1 MDNNRKPLA
10 LRYRPQK
17 FQELIGQDSM
27 VISIQNAIKLK
38 RIPNAYLLTGIRGT
52 GKTTTARIIAKAI
65 NCKVDFAS
73 DQKCSEGDFCHCES
87 ITNSNH
93 IDILEMDAASKT
105 GIDDIREILE
115 ASKYHPSTAEYKV
128 FIIDEVHML
137 SKQAFNALLK
147 TLEEPPPHL
156 KFILATT
163 EVKKIPVTILSR
175 CQRFDLRRIKV
186 EEMKSFLKK
195 ICEKEEADVDENSLT
210 LISKSSE
217 GSVRDAL
224 SILDQAIIT
233 YNLMGEKVT
242 EDKVRTMLGLADD
255 TKIVDL
261 MSYIVEGNI
270 EKSINAV
277 EEIFD
282 IGADPKLVL
291 HSLLD
296 VCYLMTRTKT
306 LGKISK
312 DLSVSESDAERLNA
326 MVKDLDMTYLTMLW
340 HFLIKGLEDL
350 NLYPNLS
357 IAFQMLLTR
366 LCHLKNMPD
375 PQSVYESK
383 EESKINT
390 EYNKT
395 SNQKINLQSTTQ
407 IKTAGW
413 GRAEFKEANFR
424 MVPNGVVRH
433 GSYIA
438 KNVVLMPSFVNV
450 GAYVDEGTMID
461 TWASVGSCAQ
471 VGKNCHVSGGAGIG
485 GVLEPMQANPTI
497 IEDNCFIGAR
507 SEIVEGVIVGEGSV
521 ISMGVF
527 IGQST
532 KIINRETGE
541 TIYGKIPPY
550 SVVVPGSLPDK
561 SGKGPSLYCAV
572 IVKTVDEKTR
582 SKTSINDLLRD

>member
-233 YNLMGEKVT
+233 YNLMSEKVT

-390 EYNKT
+390 EHNKT

-407 IKTAGW
+407 IKNVSQEIESPKQNLNQNNLTSKINSFEELISLVEKNKEIELKFDLERNVRLVKFSEGKIDI
-413 GRAEFKEANFR
+413 EFNEKLSKNF
-424 MVPNGVVRH
+424 
-433 GSYIA
+433 I
-438 KNVVLMPSFVNV
+438 KNLTSRL
-450 GAYVDEGTMID
+450 
-461 TWASVGSCAQ
+461 
-471 VGKNCHVSGGAGIG
+471 
-485 GVLEPMQANPTI
+485 LEWTGNRWI
-497 IEDNCFIGAR
+497 ITLSKSKGD
-507 SEIVEGVIVGEGSV
+507 
-521 ISMGVF
+521 
-527 IGQST
+527 Q
-532 KIINRETGE
+532 
-541 TIYGKIPPY
+541 TIYEKKNEVKKMLFEDAKKTEIYKKVMELFPNAELTNVEEAGKKEEDI
-550 SVVVPGSLPDK
+550 
-561 SGKGPSLYCAV
+561 
-572 IVKTVDEKTR
+572 
-582 SKTSINDLLRD
+582 

>member
-73 DQKCSEGDFCHCES
+73 DQKCSEGDFCHCDS

-195 ICEKEEADVDENSLT
+195 ICEIEEADVDENSLT

-233 YNLMGEKVT
+233 YNLMSEKVT

-383 EESKINT
+383 EESKINI
-390 EYNKT
+390 EHNKT

-407 IKTAGW
+407 IKNVSQEIESPKQNLNQNNLTSKINSFEELISLVEKNKEIELKFDLERNVRLVKFSEGKIDI
-413 GRAEFKEANFR
+413 EFNEKLSKNF
-424 MVPNGVVRH
+424 
-433 GSYIA
+433 I
-438 KNVVLMPSFVNV
+438 KNLTSRL
-450 GAYVDEGTMID
+450 
-461 TWASVGSCAQ
+461 
-471 VGKNCHVSGGAGIG
+471 
-485 GVLEPMQANPTI
+485 LEWTGNRWI
-497 IEDNCFIGAR
+497 ITLSKSKGD
-507 SEIVEGVIVGEGSV
+507 
-521 ISMGVF
+521 
-527 IGQST
+527 Q
-532 KIINRETGE
+532 
-541 TIYGKIPPY
+541 TIYEKKNEVKKMLFEDAKKTEIYKKVMELFPNAELTNVEEAGKKEEDI
-550 SVVVPGSLPDK
+550 
-561 SGKGPSLYCAV
+561 
-572 IVKTVDEKTR
+572 
-582 SKTSINDLLRD
+582 

>member
-27 VISIQNAIKLK
+27 VVSIQNAIKLK

-233 YNLMGEKVT
+233 YNLMSEKVT

-366 LCHLKNMPD
+366 LCHLKNMPN

-383 EESKINT
+383 EESKINI
-390 EYNKT
+390 EHNKT

-407 IKTAGW
+407 IKNVSQEIESPKQNLNQNNLTSKINSFEELISLVEKNKEIELKFDLERNVRLVKFSEGKIDI
-413 GRAEFKEANFR
+413 EFNEKLSKNF
-424 MVPNGVVRH
+424 
-433 GSYIA
+433 I
-438 KNVVLMPSFVNV
+438 KNLTSRL
-450 GAYVDEGTMID
+450 
-461 TWASVGSCAQ
+461 
-471 VGKNCHVSGGAGIG
+471 
-485 GVLEPMQANPTI
+485 LEWTGNRWI
-497 IEDNCFIGAR
+497 ITLSKSKGD
-507 SEIVEGVIVGEGSV
+507 
-521 ISMGVF
+521 
-527 IGQST
+527 Q
-532 KIINRETGE
+532 
-541 TIYGKIPPY
+541 TIYEKKNEVKKMLFEDAKKTEIYKKVMELFPNAELTNVEEAGKKEEDI
-550 SVVVPGSLPDK
+550 
-561 SGKGPSLYCAV
+561 
-572 IVKTVDEKTR
+572 
-582 SKTSINDLLRD
+582 

>member
-73 DQKCSEGDFCHCES
+73 DQKCSEGDFCHCDS

-233 YNLMGEKVT
+233 HNLMSEKVT

-255 TKIVDL
+255 TKVVDL

-390 EYNKT
+390 EHNKT

-407 IKTAGW
+407 IKNVSQEIESPKQNLNQNNLTSKINSFEELISLVEKNKEIELKFDLERNVRLVKFSEGKIDIEFNEKLSKNFIKNLTSRLLEWTGNRWIITLSKSKGDQTIYEKKNEVKKMLFEDAKKTEIYKKVMELFPN
-413 GRAEFKEANFR
+413 AELTN
-424 MVPNGVVRH
+424 
-433 GSYIA
+433 
-438 KNVVLMPSFVNV
+438 
-450 GAYVDEGTMID
+450 VDE
-461 TWASVGSCAQ
+461 
-471 VGKNCHVSGGAGIG
+471 VGKK
-485 GVLEPMQANPTI
+485 E
-497 IEDNCFIGAR
+497 EDI
-507 SEIVEGVIVGEGSV
+507 
-521 ISMGVF
+521 
-527 IGQST
+527 
-532 KIINRETGE
+532 
-541 TIYGKIPPY
+541 
-550 SVVVPGSLPDK
+550 
-561 SGKGPSLYCAV
+561 
-572 IVKTVDEKTR
+572 
-582 SKTSINDLLRD
+582 

>member
-233 YNLMGEKVT
+233 HNLMGEKVT

-270 EKSINAV
+270 KKSINAV

-390 EYNKT
+390 EHNKT

-407 IKTAGW
+407 IKNVSQEIESPKQNLNQNNLTSKINSFEELISLVEKNKEIELKFDLERNVRLVKFSEGKIDI
-413 GRAEFKEANFR
+413 EFNEKLSKNF
-424 MVPNGVVRH
+424 
-433 GSYIA
+433 I
-438 KNVVLMPSFVNV
+438 KNLTSRL
-450 GAYVDEGTMID
+450 
-461 TWASVGSCAQ
+461 
-471 VGKNCHVSGGAGIG
+471 
-485 GVLEPMQANPTI
+485 LEWTGNRWI
-497 IEDNCFIGAR
+497 ITLSKSKGD
-507 SEIVEGVIVGEGSV
+507 
-521 ISMGVF
+521 
-527 IGQST
+527 Q
-532 KIINRETGE
+532 
-541 TIYGKIPPY
+541 TIYEKKNEVKKMLFEDAKKTEIYKKVMELFPNAELTNVEEAGKKEEDI
-550 SVVVPGSLPDK
+550 
-561 SGKGPSLYCAV
+561 
-572 IVKTVDEKTR
+572 
-582 SKTSINDLLRD
+582 

>member
-1 MDNNRKPLA
+1 
-10 LRYRPQK
+10 
-17 FQELIGQDSM
+17 
-27 VISIQNAIKLK
+27 
-38 RIPNAYLLTGIRGT
+38 
-52 GKTTTARIIAKAI
+52 
-65 NCKVDFAS
+65 
-73 DQKCSEGDFCHCES
+73 
-87 ITNSNH
+87 
-93 IDILEMDAASKT
+93 
-105 GIDDIREILE
+105 
-115 ASKYHPSTAEYKV
+115 
-128 FIIDEVHML
+128 
-137 SKQAFNALLK
+137 
-147 TLEEPPPHL
+147 
-156 KFILATT
+156 
-163 EVKKIPVTILSR
+163 
-175 CQRFDLRRIKV
+175 
-186 EEMKSFLKK
+186 MKSFLKK
-195 ICEKEEADVDENSLT
+195 ICDKEEADVDENSLT

-233 YNLMGEKVT
+233 HNLMGEKVT

-312 DLSVSESDAERLNA
+312 DLSVSESDAERLNV

-375 PQSVYESK
+375 PQSVYEDK

-390 EYNKT
+390 EHNKT

-407 IKTAGW
+407 IKNVSQEIESPKQNLNQNNLTSKINSFEELISLVEKNKEIELKFDLERNVRLVKFSEGKIDI
-413 GRAEFKEANFR
+413 EFNEKLSKNF
-424 MVPNGVVRH
+424 
-433 GSYIA
+433 I
-438 KNVVLMPSFVNV
+438 KNLTSRL
-450 GAYVDEGTMID
+450 
-461 TWASVGSCAQ
+461 
-471 VGKNCHVSGGAGIG
+471 
-485 GVLEPMQANPTI
+485 LEWTGNRWI
-497 IEDNCFIGAR
+497 ITLSKSKGD
-507 SEIVEGVIVGEGSV
+507 
-521 ISMGVF
+521 
-527 IGQST
+527 Q
-532 KIINRETGE
+532 
-541 TIYGKIPPY
+541 TIYEK
-550 SVVVPGSLPDK
+550 K
-561 SGKGPSLYCAV
+561 NE
-572 IVKTVDEKTR
+572 VKKMLFEDAKKTEIYKKVMELFPNAELTNVEEAGEKEGD
-582 SKTSINDLLRD
+582 I

>member
-233 YNLMGEKVT
+233 YNLMSEKVT

-407 IKTAGW
+407 IKNVSQEIESPKQNLNQNNLTSKINSFEELISLVEKNKEIELKFDLERNVRLVKFSEGKIDI
-413 GRAEFKEANFR
+413 EFNEKLSKNF
-424 MVPNGVVRH
+424 
-433 GSYIA
+433 I
-438 KNVVLMPSFVNV
+438 KNLTSRL
-450 GAYVDEGTMID
+450 
-461 TWASVGSCAQ
+461 
-471 VGKNCHVSGGAGIG
+471 
-485 GVLEPMQANPTI
+485 LEWTGNRWI
-497 IEDNCFIGAR
+497 ITLSKSKGD
-507 SEIVEGVIVGEGSV
+507 
-521 ISMGVF
+521 
-527 IGQST
+527 Q
-532 KIINRETGE
+532 
-541 TIYGKIPPY
+541 TIYEKKNEVKKMLFEDAKKTEIYKKVMELFPNAELTNVEEAGKKEEDI
-550 SVVVPGSLPDK
+550 
-561 SGKGPSLYCAV
+561 
-572 IVKTVDEKTR
+572 
-582 SKTSINDLLRD
+582 

>member
-73 DQKCSEGDFCHCES
+73 DQKCIEGDFCHCES

-312 DLSVSESDAERLNA
+312 DLSVSESDAERLSA

-390 EYNKT
+390 EQNKT

-407 IKTAGW
+407 IKNVSQEIESPKQNLNQNNLTSKINSFEELISLVEKNKEIELKFDLERNVRLVKFSEGKIDI
-413 GRAEFKEANFR
+413 EFNEKLSKNF
-424 MVPNGVVRH
+424 
-433 GSYIA
+433 I
-438 KNVVLMPSFVNV
+438 KNLTSRL
-450 GAYVDEGTMID
+450 
-461 TWASVGSCAQ
+461 
-471 VGKNCHVSGGAGIG
+471 
-485 GVLEPMQANPTI
+485 LEWTGNRWI
-497 IEDNCFIGAR
+497 ITLSKSKGD
-507 SEIVEGVIVGEGSV
+507 
-521 ISMGVF
+521 
-527 IGQST
+527 Q
-532 KIINRETGE
+532 
-541 TIYGKIPPY
+541 TIYEKKNEVKKMLFEDAKKTEIYKKVMELFPNAELTNVEEAGKKEEDI
-550 SVVVPGSLPDK
+550 
-561 SGKGPSLYCAV
+561 
-572 IVKTVDEKTR
+572 
-582 SKTSINDLLRD
+582 

>member
-65 NCKVDFAS
+65 NCKFDFAS

-175 CQRFDLRRIKV
+175 CQRFDLRRIKI

-195 ICEKEEADVDENSLT
+195 ICDKEEADVDENSLT

-233 YNLMGEKVT
+233 NNLMGEKVT

-270 EKSINAV
+270 QKSVNAV

-383 EESKINT
+383 EETKINT
-390 EYNKT
+390 EHNKT

-407 IKTAGW
+407 IKNVSQEIESPKQNLNQNNLTSKINSFEELISLVEKNKEIELKFDLERNVRLVKFSEGKIDI
-413 GRAEFKEANFR
+413 EFNEKLSKNF
-424 MVPNGVVRH
+424 
-433 GSYIA
+433 I
-438 KNVVLMPSFVNV
+438 KNLTSRL
-450 GAYVDEGTMID
+450 
-461 TWASVGSCAQ
+461 
-471 VGKNCHVSGGAGIG
+471 
-485 GVLEPMQANPTI
+485 LEWTGNRWI
-497 IEDNCFIGAR
+497 ITLSKSKGD
-507 SEIVEGVIVGEGSV
+507 
-521 ISMGVF
+521 
-527 IGQST
+527 Q
-532 KIINRETGE
+532 
-541 TIYGKIPPY
+541 TIYEKKNEVKKMLFEDAKKTEIYKKVMELFPNAELTNVEEAGKKEEDI
-550 SVVVPGSLPDK
+550 
-561 SGKGPSLYCAV
+561 
-572 IVKTVDEKTR
+572 
-582 SKTSINDLLRD
+582 

>member
-312 DLSVSESDAERLNA
+312 DLSVSESDAERLNV

-383 EESKINT
+383 EESKINI
-390 EYNKT
+390 EHNKT

-407 IKTAGW
+407 IKNVSQEIESPKQNLNQNNLTSKINSFEELISLVEKNKEIELKFDLERNVRLVKFSEGKIDIEFNEKLSKNFIKNLTSRLLEWTGNRWIITLSKSKGDQTIYEKKNEVKKMLFEDAKKTEIYKKVMELFPN
-413 GRAEFKEANFR
+413 AELTNVKEA
-424 MVPNGVVRH
+424 
-433 GSYIA
+433 
-438 KNVVLMPSFVNV
+438 
-450 GAYVDEGTMID
+450 
-461 TWASVGSCAQ
+461 
-471 VGKNCHVSGGAGIG
+471 GKK
-485 GVLEPMQANPTI
+485 E
-497 IEDNCFIGAR
+497 EDI
-507 SEIVEGVIVGEGSV
+507 
-521 ISMGVF
+521 
-527 IGQST
+527 
-532 KIINRETGE
+532 
-541 TIYGKIPPY
+541 
-550 SVVVPGSLPDK
+550 
-561 SGKGPSLYCAV
+561 
-572 IVKTVDEKTR
+572 
-582 SKTSINDLLRD
+582 

>member
-233 YNLMGEKVT
+233 HNLMGEKVT

-312 DLSVSESDAERLNA
+312 DLSVSETDAERLNV

-390 EYNKT
+390 EHNKT

-407 IKTAGW
+407 IKNVSQEIESPKQNLNQNNLTSKINSFEELISLVEKNKEIELKFDLERNVRLVKFSEGKIDI
-413 GRAEFKEANFR
+413 EFNEKLSKNF
-424 MVPNGVVRH
+424 
-433 GSYIA
+433 I
-438 KNVVLMPSFVNV
+438 KNLTSRL
-450 GAYVDEGTMID
+450 
-461 TWASVGSCAQ
+461 
-471 VGKNCHVSGGAGIG
+471 
-485 GVLEPMQANPTI
+485 LEWTGNRWI
-497 IEDNCFIGAR
+497 ITLSKSKGD
-507 SEIVEGVIVGEGSV
+507 
-521 ISMGVF
+521 
-527 IGQST
+527 Q
-532 KIINRETGE
+532 
-541 TIYGKIPPY
+541 TIYEKKNEVKKMLFEDAKKTEIYKKVMELFPNAELTNVEEAGKKEEDI
-550 SVVVPGSLPDK
+550 
-561 SGKGPSLYCAV
+561 
-572 IVKTVDEKTR
+572 
-582 SKTSINDLLRD
+582 

>member
-383 EESKINT
+383 EESKINI
-390 EYNKT
+390 EHNKT

-407 IKTAGW
+407 IKNVSQEIESPKQNLNQNNLTSKINSFEELISLVEKNKEIELKFDLERNVRLVKFSEGKIDI
-413 GRAEFKEANFR
+413 EFNEKLSKNF
-424 MVPNGVVRH
+424 
-433 GSYIA
+433 I
-438 KNVVLMPSFVNV
+438 KNLTSRL
-450 GAYVDEGTMID
+450 
-461 TWASVGSCAQ
+461 
-471 VGKNCHVSGGAGIG
+471 
-485 GVLEPMQANPTI
+485 LEWTGNRWI
-497 IEDNCFIGAR
+497 ITLSKSKGD
-507 SEIVEGVIVGEGSV
+507 
-521 ISMGVF
+521 
-527 IGQST
+527 Q
-532 KIINRETGE
+532 
-541 TIYGKIPPY
+541 TIYEKKNEVKKMLFEDAKKTEIYKKVMELFPNAELTNVEEAGKKEEDI
-550 SVVVPGSLPDK
+550 
-561 SGKGPSLYCAV
+561 
-572 IVKTVDEKTR
+572 
-582 SKTSINDLLRD
+582 

>member
-1 MDNNRKPLA
+1 MDNNKKPLA

-65 NCKVDFAS
+65 NCKVDFTS
-73 DQKCSEGDFCHCES
+73 DQKCSEGNFCHCES

-115 ASKYHPSTAEYKV
+115 ASKYHPSTAKYKV

-186 EEMKSFLKK
+186 EEMKLFLKK
-195 ICEKEEADVDENSLT
+195 ICDKEKADVDENSLT

-233 YNLMGEKVT
+233 HNLMGEKVT

-312 DLSVSESDAERLNA
+312 DLSVAESDAERLNV

-375 PQSVYESK
+375 PQSVYEYK

-390 EYNKT
+390 KHNKT

-407 IKTAGW
+407 IKNVSQEIESPKQNLNQNNLTSKINSF
-413 GRAEFKEANFR
+413 EELISLVEKNKEIQLKFDLE
-424 MVPNGVVRH
+424 
-433 GSYIA
+433 
-438 KNVVLMPSFVNV
+438 KNVRLVKFS
-450 GAYVDEGTMID
+450 EGKID
-461 TWASVGSCAQ
+461 IEFNEKLS
-471 VGKNCHVSGGAGIG
+471 KNFIKNLTSRL
-485 GVLEPMQANPTI
+485 LEWTGNRWI
-497 IEDNCFIGAR
+497 ITLSKSKGD
-507 SEIVEGVIVGEGSV
+507 
-521 ISMGVF
+521 
-527 IGQST
+527 Q
-532 KIINRETGE
+532 
-541 TIYGKIPPY
+541 TIYEKKNEVKKMLFEDAKKTEIYKKVMELFPNAELTNVEEAGKKEEDI
-550 SVVVPGSLPDK
+550 
-561 SGKGPSLYCAV
+561 
-572 IVKTVDEKTR
+572 
-582 SKTSINDLLRD
+582 

>member
-233 YNLMGEKVT
+233 YNLMGEEVT

-383 EESKINT
+383 EESKINI
-390 EYNKT
+390 EHNKT

-407 IKTAGW
+407 IKNVSQEIESPKQNLNQNNLTSKINSFEELISLVEKNKEIELKFDLERNVRLVKFSEGKIDI
-413 GRAEFKEANFR
+413 EFNEKLSKNF
-424 MVPNGVVRH
+424 
-433 GSYIA
+433 I
-438 KNVVLMPSFVNV
+438 KNLTSRL
-450 GAYVDEGTMID
+450 
-461 TWASVGSCAQ
+461 
-471 VGKNCHVSGGAGIG
+471 
-485 GVLEPMQANPTI
+485 LEWTGNRWI
-497 IEDNCFIGAR
+497 ITLSKSKGD
-507 SEIVEGVIVGEGSV
+507 
-521 ISMGVF
+521 
-527 IGQST
+527 Q
-532 KIINRETGE
+532 
-541 TIYGKIPPY
+541 TIYEKKNEVKKMLFEDAKKTEIYKKVMELFPNAELTNVEEAGKKEEDI
-550 SVVVPGSLPDK
+550 
-561 SGKGPSLYCAV
+561 
-572 IVKTVDEKTR
+572 
-582 SKTSINDLLRD
+582 

>member
-175 CQRFDLRRIKV
+175 CQRFDLRRIKI

-195 ICEKEEADVDENSLT
+195 ICDKEEADVDENSLT

-383 EESKINT
+383 EESKINI
-390 EYNKT
+390 EHNKT

-407 IKTAGW
+407 IKNVSQEIESPKQNLNQNNLTSKINSFEELISLVEKNKEIELKFDLERNVRLVKFSEGKIDI
-413 GRAEFKEANFR
+413 EFNEKLSKNF
-424 MVPNGVVRH
+424 
-433 GSYIA
+433 I
-438 KNVVLMPSFVNV
+438 KNLTSRL
-450 GAYVDEGTMID
+450 
-461 TWASVGSCAQ
+461 
-471 VGKNCHVSGGAGIG
+471 
-485 GVLEPMQANPTI
+485 LEWTGNRWI
-497 IEDNCFIGAR
+497 ITLSKSKGD
-507 SEIVEGVIVGEGSV
+507 
-521 ISMGVF
+521 
-527 IGQST
+527 Q
-532 KIINRETGE
+532 
-541 TIYGKIPPY
+541 TIYEKKNEVKKMLFEDAKKTEIYKKVMELFPNAELTNVEEAGKKEEDI
-550 SVVVPGSLPDK
+550 
-561 SGKGPSLYCAV
+561 
-572 IVKTVDEKTR
+572 
-582 SKTSINDLLRD
+582 

>member
-233 YNLMGEKVT
+233 HNLMGEKVT

-312 DLSVSESDAERLNA
+312 DLSVSESDAERLNV

-375 PQSVYESK
+375 PQSVYEDK

-390 EYNKT
+390 EHNKI

-407 IKTAGW
+407 IKNVSQEIESPKQNLNQNNLTSKINSFEELISLVEKNKEIELKFDLERNVRLVKFSEGKIDI
-413 GRAEFKEANFR
+413 EFNEKLSKNF
-424 MVPNGVVRH
+424 
-433 GSYIA
+433 I
-438 KNVVLMPSFVNV
+438 KNLTSRL
-450 GAYVDEGTMID
+450 
-461 TWASVGSCAQ
+461 
-471 VGKNCHVSGGAGIG
+471 
-485 GVLEPMQANPTI
+485 LEWTGNRWI
-497 IEDNCFIGAR
+497 ITLSKSKGD
-507 SEIVEGVIVGEGSV
+507 
-521 ISMGVF
+521 
-527 IGQST
+527 Q
-532 KIINRETGE
+532 
-541 TIYGKIPPY
+541 TIYEKKNEVKKMLFEDAKKTEIYKKVMELFPNAELTNVEEAGKKEEDI
-550 SVVVPGSLPDK
+550 
-561 SGKGPSLYCAV
+561 
-572 IVKTVDEKTR
+572 
-582 SKTSINDLLRD
+582 

>member
-233 YNLMGEKVT
+233 HNLMGEKVT

-270 EKSINAV
+270 ERSINAV

-390 EYNKT
+390 EHNKT

-407 IKTAGW
+407 IKNVSQEIESPKQNLNQNNLTSKINKFEELISLVEKNKEIELKFDLERNVRLVKFSEGKIDIEFNEKLSKNFIKNLTSRLLEWTGNRWIITLSKSKGDQTIYEKKNEVKKMLFEDAKKTEIYKKVMELFPN
-413 GRAEFKEANFR
+413 AELT
-424 MVPNGVVRH
+424 
-433 GSYIA
+433 
-438 KNVVLMPSFVNV
+438 NV
-450 GAYVDEGTMID
+450 EE
-461 TWASVGSCAQ
+461 
-471 VGKNCHVSGGAGIG
+471 VGKK
-485 GVLEPMQANPTI
+485 E
-497 IEDNCFIGAR
+497 EDI
-507 SEIVEGVIVGEGSV
+507 
-521 ISMGVF
+521 
-527 IGQST
+527 
-532 KIINRETGE
+532 
-541 TIYGKIPPY
+541 
-550 SVVVPGSLPDK
+550 
-561 SGKGPSLYCAV
+561 
-572 IVKTVDEKTR
+572 
-582 SKTSINDLLRD
+582 

>member
-312 DLSVSESDAERLNA
+312 DLSVSESDAERLNV

-383 EESKINT
+383 EESKINI
-390 EYNKT
+390 EHNKT

-407 IKTAGW
+407 IKNVSQEIESPKQNLNQNNLTSKINSFEELISLVEKNKEIELKFDLERNVRLVKFSEGKIDI
-413 GRAEFKEANFR
+413 EFNEKLSKNF
-424 MVPNGVVRH
+424 
-433 GSYIA
+433 I
-438 KNVVLMPSFVNV
+438 KNLTSRL
-450 GAYVDEGTMID
+450 
-461 TWASVGSCAQ
+461 
-471 VGKNCHVSGGAGIG
+471 
-485 GVLEPMQANPTI
+485 LEWTGNRWI
-497 IEDNCFIGAR
+497 ITLSKSKGD
-507 SEIVEGVIVGEGSV
+507 
-521 ISMGVF
+521 
-527 IGQST
+527 Q
-532 KIINRETGE
+532 
-541 TIYGKIPPY
+541 TIYEKKNEVKKMLFEDAKKTEIYKKVMELFPNAELTNVEEAGKKEEDI
-550 SVVVPGSLPDK
+550 
-561 SGKGPSLYCAV
+561 
-572 IVKTVDEKTR
+572 
-582 SKTSINDLLRD
+582 

>member
-195 ICEKEEADVDENSLT
+195 ICDKEEADVDENSLT

-233 YNLMGEKVT
+233 HNLMGEKVT

-312 DLSVSESDAERLNA
+312 DLSVSESDAERLNV

-375 PQSVYESK
+375 PQSVYEDK

-390 EYNKT
+390 EHNKT

-407 IKTAGW
+407 IKNVSQEIESPKQNLNQNNLTSKINSFEELISLVEKNKEIELKFDLERNVRLVKFSEGKIDI
-413 GRAEFKEANFR
+413 EFNEKLSKNF
-424 MVPNGVVRH
+424 
-433 GSYIA
+433 I
-438 KNVVLMPSFVNV
+438 KNLTSRL
-450 GAYVDEGTMID
+450 
-461 TWASVGSCAQ
+461 
-471 VGKNCHVSGGAGIG
+471 
-485 GVLEPMQANPTI
+485 LEWTGNRWI
-497 IEDNCFIGAR
+497 ITLSKSKGD
-507 SEIVEGVIVGEGSV
+507 
-521 ISMGVF
+521 
-527 IGQST
+527 Q
-532 KIINRETGE
+532 
-541 TIYGKIPPY
+541 TIYEKKNEVKKMLFEDAKKTEIYKKVMELFPNAELTNVEEAGKKEEDI
-550 SVVVPGSLPDK
+550 
-561 SGKGPSLYCAV
+561 
-572 IVKTVDEKTR
+572 
-582 SKTSINDLLRD
+582 

>member
-312 DLSVSESDAERLNA
+312 DLSVSESDAERLKA

-383 EESKINT
+383 EESKINI
-390 EYNKT
+390 EHNKT

-407 IKTAGW
+407 IKNVSQEIESPKQNLNQNNLTSKINSFEELISLVEKNKEIELKFDLERNVRLVKFSEGKIDIEFNEKLSKNFIKNLTSRLLEWTGNRWIITLSKSKGDQTIYEKKNEVKKMLFEDAKKTEIYKKVMELFPN
-413 GRAEFKEANFR
+413 AELTNVKEA
-424 MVPNGVVRH
+424 
-433 GSYIA
+433 
-438 KNVVLMPSFVNV
+438 
-450 GAYVDEGTMID
+450 
-461 TWASVGSCAQ
+461 
-471 VGKNCHVSGGAGIG
+471 GKK
-485 GVLEPMQANPTI
+485 E
-497 IEDNCFIGAR
+497 EDI
-507 SEIVEGVIVGEGSV
+507 
-521 ISMGVF
+521 
-527 IGQST
+527 
-532 KIINRETGE
+532 
-541 TIYGKIPPY
+541 
-550 SVVVPGSLPDK
+550 
-561 SGKGPSLYCAV
+561 
-572 IVKTVDEKTR
+572 
-582 SKTSINDLLRD
+582 

>member
-27 VISIQNAIKLK
+27 VVSIQNAIKLK

-407 IKTAGW
+407 IKNVSQEIESPKQNLNQNNLTSKINSFEELISLVEKNKEIELKFDLERNVRLVKFSEGKIDI
-413 GRAEFKEANFR
+413 EFNEKLSKSF
-424 MVPNGVVRH
+424 
-433 GSYIA
+433 I
-438 KNVVLMPSFVNV
+438 KNLTSRL
-450 GAYVDEGTMID
+450 
-461 TWASVGSCAQ
+461 
-471 VGKNCHVSGGAGIG
+471 
-485 GVLEPMQANPTI
+485 LEWTGNRWI
-497 IEDNCFIGAR
+497 ITLSKSKGD
-507 SEIVEGVIVGEGSV
+507 
-521 ISMGVF
+521 
-527 IGQST
+527 Q
-532 KIINRETGE
+532 
-541 TIYGKIPPY
+541 TIYEKKNEVKKMLFEDAKKTEIYKKVMELFPNAELTNVEEAGKKEEDI
-550 SVVVPGSLPDK
+550 
-561 SGKGPSLYCAV
+561 
-572 IVKTVDEKTR
+572 
-582 SKTSINDLLRD
+582 